1 MKKCPYCGTWLK
13 DYVTFCPRCKNK
25 LVDGQ
30 TRRNKRKPRTGAALI
45 AVLVVLLLAGGIGM
59 FVFFGRKRD
68 ASSEEDIQTAAN
80 SSENNQ
86 NTEQEAEDPPEPDQ
100 QTGQTQE
107 TPQNTEQET
116 PQDTGQ
122 ETPQDTEQVVQ
133 SDEAQ
138 GSSGEETGS
147 EDTVS
152 EETISE
158 ESAAVSSGKAKGAAA
173 EPDSYLYYF
182 RAMLEG
188 DELALYDALYEIS
201 RVDTETAEK
210 ELYVSVFPGSDEF
223 SDMFAKARSFM
234 AADHPELFYI
244 SYFHYQ
250 YWNDP
255 DENGSYRVILSAN
268 DFVPSDYEQ
277 EVEEMERA
285 ADELLSQVDTSRS
298 PAGIALEIHD
308 RIMDLVQYDYDTYE
322 SGSDHDLAH
331 YAYGALV
338 ANSSGEPNLAVC
350 SGYAAAYEYLLQ
362 KEGIL
367 CLVINGD
374 TWSESDE
381 GGSHSW
387 NLVEL
392 DGDWYETDCT
402 WDDNI
407 HDSHGEE
414 DGILEEA
421 INDDYYRNTIEH
433 YLFQVTTETIE
444 NFDPGDDYTYE
455 SENGWATFLGKC
467 GRTRNNRDNVDE
479 TYDYATIYAPVAE
492 GTKYSYDNIR

>member
-1 MKKCPYCGTWLK
+1 MKRQAP
-13 DYVTFCPRCKNK
+13 
-25 LVDGQ
+25 
-30 TRRNKRKPRTGAALI
+30 
-45 AVLVVLLLAGGIGM
+45 
-59 FVFFGRKRD
+59 
-68 ASSEEDIQTAAN
+68 EE
-80 SSENNQ
+80 
-86 NTEQEAEDPPEPDQ
+86 
-100 QTGQTQE
+100 
-107 TPQNTEQET
+107 
-116 PQDTGQ
+116 
-122 ETPQDTEQVVQ
+122 
-133 SDEAQ
+133 
-138 GSSGEETGS
+138 
-147 EDTVS
+147 TVS
-152 EETISE
+152 EETVSDESE
-158 ESAAVSSGKAKGAAA
+158 SVSSGKAKGAAA
-173 EPDSYLYYF
+173 ELDSYLYYF
-182 RAMLEG
+182 RALLEG

-210 ELYVSVFPGSDEF
+210 ELYVSVFRDPMS
-223 SDMFAKARSFM
+223 SLICLPSKIFM
-234 AADHPELFYI
+234 AADHPEFFYI

-255 DENGSYRVILSAN
+255 DENGSYRVVLSAN
-268 DFVPSDYEQ
+268 DFVPSDYEH

-285 ADELLSQVDTSRS
+285 ADELLPRS
-298 PAGIALEIHD
+298 ILPGLLPEIALEIHD
-308 RIMDLVQYDYDTYE
+308 RIMDLVQYDNDTYE
-322 SGSDHDLAH
+322 SGADHDLAH

-338 ANSSGEPNLAVC
+338 ANSSGEPNMAVC
-350 SGYAAAYEYLLQ
+350 SGYAAAYEYLFR
-362 KEGIL
+362 KGIL

-414 DGILEEA
+414 DGILAEA

-467 GRTRNNRDNVDE
+467 GRTRNNRDNVGGDLRLFDNLC
-479 TYDYATIYAPVAE
+479 TGRGE